1 MLALL
6 TRLFTRRPGRPADY
20 PTYPPLIAWDD
31 WSTPPPPAGSSLPY
45 DPRPA
50 TPGGAGR
57 EPILLAG

>member
-6 TRLFTRRPGRPADY
+6 TRLLTRRPARPAVG

-31 WSTPPPPAGSSLPY
+31 WSTPPPPAGSNRPY

-50 TPGGAGR
+50 PPGSAGR